1 MDRVS
6 HPRFDS
12 AFFADM
18 FSLARLRD
26 RARELAFLTP
36 SGPIITSPFHLT
48 MVELVRREVLGATVP
63 ANATPVDVFVFG
75 AGEPPAPYLIKV
87 GGVPFRS
94 RRKAWPTTSDGRPLG
109 FVGQLCLVDSVDLVP
124 NAPGDVL
131 LIFADAED
139 RLSIDAYVLEWVR
152 LEEEDPMSKSDMP
165 SVHYTFKP
173 GPLAQKR
180 GAVPE
185 KRSFELFE
193 CHGVIHRSF
202 DLPGSAALFSAY
214 EQPYR
219 VAVLE
224 ATKIGG
230 APSSIQASPSIAGDF
245 VAQLASVQPAP
256 EVAYPWNNQESPL
269 SMAARHKIPTWKMGD
284 MGSLYV
290 FDRAGRTVLD
300 VQSY

>member
-6 HPRFDS
+6 HPRFDL
-12 AFFADM
+12 ALFADV

-26 RARELAFLTP
+26 RARKHAFLTP
-36 SGPIITSPFHLT
+36 GGPIITSPFHLT
-48 MVELVRREVLGATVP
+48 MVELLRHEVLGATVP

-75 AGEPPAPYLIKV
+75 AGEPPAPYLTKV

-94 RRKAWPTTSDGRPLG
+94 RRKPWPTTSDGRTLG
-109 FVGQLCLVDSVDLVP
+109 FVGQLCLVDSFDLVSNP
-124 NAPGDVL
+124 PGDVL
-131 LIFADAED
+131 LIFVDPED
-139 RLSIDAYVLEWVR
+139 TLSTDAYVLEWVR
-152 LEEEDPMSKSDMP
+152 LHEDELMSKSDIP
-165 SVHYTFKP
+165 AVHHTFKP
-173 GPLAQKR
+173 GRLAQKG

-185 KRSFELFE
+185 KRSFEVFE
-193 CHGVIHRSF
+193 CHGVIHRTV
-202 DLPGSAALFSAY
+202 DLPGSAGLFSAY
-214 EQPYR
+214 EHPSR

-230 APSSIQASPSIAGDF
+230 APSSIQASPSIAGNF
-245 VAQLASVQPAP
+245 VAQLASIQPAP
-256 EVAYPWNNQESPL
+256 EVAYPWNNQESPV

-300 VQSY
+300 AQSY